1 MGIDTHYYTM
11 HGVKTEWNDDFAQA
25 YDEVY
30 DDNDTPFVLLE
41 SICGEYM
48 IFGNVLYDSGNLRW
62 GDMEDT
68 FVEIDIQ
75 KLGELELKYRKEFIA
90 KFPEFEKFMYEP
102 FKLMTFVH
110 YS

>member
-1 MGIDTHYYTM
+1 MGIDTHYYTI
-11 HGVKTEWNDDFAQA
+11 HGVKLDWNDDFTQA

-30 DDNDTPFVLLE
+30 DDDDTPFVLLE
-41 SICGEYM
+41 SMCGEYM
-48 IFGNVLYDSGNLRW
+48 ILGNVLYDSGNLRW
-62 GDMEDT
+62 GETEDV

-75 KLGELELKYRKEFIA
+75 KLGELELQYRKDFIA
-90 KFPEFEKFMYEP
+90 KFPQFEKFVYGP

>member
-11 HGVKTEWNDDFAQA
+11 HGVRMKWDDDFAQA

-30 DDNDTPFVLLE
+30 DDDDTPFVLLE
-41 SICGEYM
+41 SMCGEYM
-48 IFGNVLYDSGNLRW
+48 FFGNVLYDSGNLRW

-68 FVEIDIQ
+68 FVEIDVH
-75 KLGELELKYRKEFIA
+75 KLGEQELQYRKEFIA
-90 KFPEFEKFMYEP
+90 KFPQFEKFMYEP